1 QFMTVRLVEKDGHM
15 TGSVSVGDINVDL
28 NGDVIRA
35 AAPESESPIV
45 SSRLLPVGGLELT
58 SRGEDPDDTITV
70 ALKLIDAT
78 TGSVRFKAVPGDT
91 LAIKPIAVHKN
102 RAQPVLWITKSV
114 DSPTTRETNRP
125 RKVVGV
131 MAIFQQLVVPL
142 PSVACSS
149 KFERDAPAATSTRFS
164 VR

>member
-1 QFMTVRLVEKDGHM
+1 M

-35 AAPESESPIV
+35 EAPESESPIV

-58 SRGEDPDDTITV
+58 SHGEDPDDTITV

-102 RAQPVLWITKSV
+102 RAQPV
-114 DSPTTRETNRP
+114 P
-125 RKVVGV
+125 
-131 MAIFQQLVVPL
+131 
-142 PSVACSS
+142 
-149 KFERDAPAATSTRFS
+149 
-164 VR
+164 